1 MGSVYKHNTKL
12 TPNAKVLRKNM
23 TDEERKLWFLFL
35 RNYPVRFLRQKVI
48 DAYVVD
54 FYCSRAG
61 LVIELDGGQH
71 YDDVN
76 KAMDGV
82 RDCKLKERGLMVLRF
97 SNLEIN
103 REFQSVCEH
112 IDRVV
117 KERIEV

>member
-48 DAYVVD
+48 DGYVVD

>member
-23 TDEERKLWFLFL
+23 TEEERKLWFLFL
-35 RNYPVRFLRQKVI
+35 RNYPIRFLRQKVI
-48 DAYVVD
+48 DGYVVD

>member
-35 RNYPVRFLRQKVI
+35 RNYPIRFLRQKVI
-48 DAYVVD
+48 DGYVVD